1 MRGSHRGGGDTDTND
16 GGSTTTPTDDG
27 GATSATVAA
36 AASPSSPSAAAR
48 SGSGSGIGFSFGFG
62 SFAHASSAQ
71 HHATHLAHAASPS
84 LSGELLRQALSSFL
98 RTQVA
103 HVTQALVL
111 RGFNGVDPSLS
122 AAQQARLGSVPV
134 QQGKLC
140 YAVLT
145 QCEVVLI
152 DRAWIGGVRTTVT
165 PQAAHDAD
173 AAAAAERAQSI
184 PATVTSL
191 TPPAPVSL
199 CACVSLAGVQLS
211 TSVIAPS
218 YDEIMRQSQSGRQQM
233 VMW

>member
-1 MRGSHRGGGDTDTND
+1 M
-16 GGSTTTPTDDG
+16 TPTDDG
-27 GATSATVAA
+27 GATSANAVAA

-48 SGSGSGIGFSFGFG
+48 SGSGSGSGSGGVGFSFGFG

-71 HHATHLAHAASPS
+71 HNATHLAHAASPS

-152 DRAWIGGVRTTVT
+152 DRAWIGGVRTTAT
-165 PQAAHDAD
+165 PRAAHGAG
-173 AAAAAERAQSI
+173 AAAAAKRARST
-184 PATVTSL
+184 PANATSL
-191 TPPAPVSL
+191 TPPALVAL
-199 CACVSLAGVQLS
+199 CACLLARWRLAVYLRDR
-211 TSVIAPS
+211 ALL
-218 YDEIMRQSQSGRQQM
+218 R
-233 VMW
+233 